1 MGLKQ
6 LLQRLKCFFFD
17 YSFPDEERTKLFWL
31 IHLRWIVI
39 FLLLIL
45 LYFVIKLEWIQS
57 QFILLY
63 LLTLLNLSILNVGAF
78 CLAHKLKI
86 ISINFIFF
94 QLVSDLFSITF
105 LLVITG
111 GIWNPLAQIIYLN
124 VILGAILLHKLQ
136 AIIFFTC
143 SILSI
148 LFLHYLNFT
157 PPAFSLFPNKNPLF
171 LSGQLGI
178 CILIFILTHWISRL
192 LSKQK
197 KYSEILLSEN
207 NRLDKLRAIGALSAG
222 FSHEFATPLNTIK
235 LRTERIERKYS
246 NLIYDDVFSI
256 KKAIEQ
262 CENAIKQIHSK
273 SLSDEKTL
281 FEKKN
286 IYELIS
292 KIIFSWKNKDYNIIF
307 IADKEVK
314 FFECKIPILAFTKAF
329 IDILENAIQANN
341 SNLLEIKITLQK
353 KGQYLDLSVS
363 DKGPGWPKI
372 IKQYAGKPF
381 LTTKEDGVG
390 LGLYNAFSLASA
402 VNGKFI
408 LLDNINGGACAQFL
422 IPIWKE

>member
-1 MGLKQ
+1 MDFKQ
-6 LLQRLKCFFFD
+6 FIQKVKCFLFD

-31 IHLRWIVI
+31 IHLRWIAI

-45 LYFVIKLEWIQS
+45 LYFVIKFEWIQP

-63 LLTLLNLSILNVGAF
+63 ILTLLNLSILNMGAF
-78 CLAHKLKI
+78 FLAHKLKI
-86 ISINFIFF
+86 ISINFVFF
-94 QLVSDLFSITF
+94 QLTSDLCAITF

-111 GIWNPLAQIIYLN
+111 GIWNPLVQIIYLN
-124 VILGAILLHKLQ
+124 IILGAILLHKVQ
-136 AIIFFTC
+136 AIIFFISSLLC
-143 SILSI
+143 I
-148 LFLHYLNFT
+148 LFLHYSNFT
-157 PPAFSLFPNKNPLF
+157 PPAFSLYPNKNSLF
-171 LSGQLGI
+171 LSGQLAI
-178 CILIFILTHWISRL
+178 CILIFSLTHWISRL

-197 KYSEILLSEN
+197 KYSEILLNEN

-235 LRTERIERKYS
+235 LRTERIERKS
-246 NLIYDDVFSI
+246 NELMQSDLETI
-256 KKAIEQ
+256 KKAINQ
-262 CENAIKQIHSK
+262 CESAIKQIHSK
-273 SLSDEKTL
+273 SLSDEKTF

-292 KIIFSWKNKDYNIIF
+292 KIIFSWKSKNNNIIF
-307 IADKEVK
+307 ISEKEAK
-314 FFECKIPILAFTKAF
+314 NLECKIPLLAFTKAF

-341 SNLLEIKITLQK
+341 SNTLEISVKLQVK
-353 KGQYLDLSVS
+353 DQYLKLSVA
-363 DKGPGWPKI
+363 DNGPGWPKI

-408 LLDNINGGACAQFL
+408 LLDNSNGGACAQFL